1 MKGSHQACFICLIKA
16 AVRSFK
22 ATWLEALSTGQQ
34 NGRWWP
40 KCIGLFKS
48 KARSSRWNSISDVDI
63 FSATS
68 KWDYDW
74 WISHPHRSRHI
85 SRCAFCSFFFFL
97 LQEANS
103 TEAGIKQWN
112 IHRNVS
118 GAASE
123 KDLFVL
129 LGCGVL
135 SDWMLAKLSVLWN
148 KFPNLLGP
156 ELCSVWDGKEITFNR
171 KLIAKI

>member
-1 MKGSHQACFICLIKA
+1 MAGSTEHGTTKWLMIAQ
-16 AVRSFK
+16 VYWSFQK
-22 ATWLEALSTGQQ
+22 QGQVQ
-34 NGRWWP
+34 P
-40 KCIGLFKS
+40 LKFCIWCEHF
-48 KARSSRWNSISDVDI
+48 SS
-63 FSATS
+63 TS

-74 WISHPHRSRHI
+74 LISHPPRSRHI
-85 SRCAFCSFFFFL
+85 SRCAFCSFFFL

-112 IHRNVS
+112 VHRNAS

-129 LGCGVL
+129 LGCGVP

-148 KFPNLLGP
+148 KFPNPLGP
-156 ELCSVWDGKEITFNR
+156 ELCTVWDGKEITFNR